1 MASNPAAPSSS
12 PSAPDLA
19 LDSPA
24 AVNGNG
30 NGNAN
35 PLPSIDSSVFRSYLL
50 ALLPVVL
57 AASTEDIESTL
68 FDDEFDERVS
78 KFASEGNSVIYV
90 EKTRIDSEGE
100 QSAQTPRKRQKVD
113 LDYLQTIVHHLSHTS
128 SPINSHIPLPLL
140 WLSLS
145 SNTRPFSIL

>member
-1 MASNPAAPSSS
+1 MSNNPAAPSSS

-19 LDSPA
+19 LDGPA
-24 AVNGNG
+24 AVNG

-35 PLPSIDSSVFRSYLL
+35 PLPSIDSNVFRSYLL

-100 QSAQTPRKRQKVD
+100 QSAQTPRKRQNVD
-113 LDYLQTIVHHLSHTS
+113 LDYLQTIVHHLSHIS
-128 SPINSHIPLPLL
+128 SPINSHILL
-140 WLSLS
+140 LL
-145 SNTRPFSIL
+145 L